1 MGDIARREV
10 RIPRRR
16 LWTLVEALAAVIL
29 LAVAG
34 FVAFTLQA
42 VSASNHRLAREQQ
55 AQATVIS
62 RLSTGLDTTRHQLQ
76 QHHLTPAAP
85 PAQTIVREVPGV
97 ATPVPGPQ
105 GPQGVPGQA
114 APTITPSPGPSGAPG
129 KPGPASTIPGPAGSP
144 GAPGQNATGA
154 PGPPGPAGSPG
165 PASTVPGPQGEQG
178 PAGPPPSGWTFTYT
192 DVTGRSTTYNC
203 TPDSTGSTHYTCTPQ
218 SSSGPGPIGT
228 PAQGAVALAV
238 LAGTAWYRRIR

>member
-1 MGDIARREV
+1 MFKIRK
-10 RIPRRR
+10 PR
-16 LWTLVEALAAVIL
+16 LSTMVELLAAVVL

-34 FVAFTLQA
+34 LVAFTLQK
-42 VSASNHRLAREQQ
+42 VDASNHRLAREQQ

-76 QHHLTPAAP
+76 AHHVTPSAP
-85 PAQTIVREVPGV
+85 PAQAIVREVPGV
-97 ATPVPGPQ
+97 ATPVPGPP

-154 PGPPGPAGSPG
+154 PGPAGPAG
-165 PASTVPGPQGEQG
+165 AAGPQGPKGDTGATG
-178 PAGPPPSGWTFTYT
+178 PEPVSITWTYT
-192 DVTGRSTTYNC
+192 DEAGKSTTY
-203 TPDSTGSTHYTCTPQ
+203 TCTDPNHTGNYSCAPS